1 MNINAH
7 FSSYSN
13 ILTDKLHTVYSFQTG
28 NGIHAQE
35 TGFIKHKGDE
45 KHETLIQQGSVT
57 YHDEHGNP
65 ITLTYVADEHGFHP
79 QGSHL
84 PTPPPVPEVIQK
96 ALESQVDDHSVEE
109 EQEVEASQNH
119 MRYLTQRQ
127 LNGYMRRQRRY

>member
-1 MNINAH
+1 MSKINITKSFH
-7 FSSYSN
+7 LIYF
-13 ILTDKLHTVYSFQTG
+13 SFQTG

-65 ITLTYVADEHGFHP
+65 ITLTYVADEHGFQP

-96 ALESQVDDHSVEE
+96 ALESQGDEHSVDE
-109 EQEVEASQNH
+109 EQEPEASH
-119 MRYLTQRQ
+119 VHVTYFTQKKI
-127 LNGYMRRQRRY
+127 NDYMRRHRLQ